1 MSEVRID
8 IEAIDRASQVIEG
21 ISEKATSAVKA
32 VDDANK
38 KVEASTTQVLKGFN
52 ALATSA
58 FSLYNAIDN
67 VQNAQLA
74 ADRAN
79 YIVATSL
86 EAVEAAQKQYN
97 EAVEKYGADSE
108 QARDAA
114 DKLALAQEKYR
125 LATERA
131 DQAQQNV
138 SKSMMSA
145 ALSVIPSLITILTNL
160 QTVTQAVDMVHKALN
175 ATMAANPVMLVVT
188 AIGALVAILVTAYET
203 CEPFRNAVNAIGS
216 ALLGFFKPAIDA
228 VAGAID
234 FLMKAFDAAGKAIQ
248 WVWDHTIGPIVNA
261 VQGAINLITG
271 AAGAATRAAAPTGAP
286 YGPYGYHVPGMQ
298 AGGIVTKPTLALLG
312 ERGPEAVIPL
322 ERMPAQQTII
332 FEKGSI
338 VVSGILNSE
347 LVDDLSEKIARKI
360 FRRGY

>member
-32 VDDANK
+32 VDDANE

-271 AAGAATRAAAPTGAP
+271 AAGAATRAAAPAGPA
-286 YGPYGYHVPGMQ
+286 YGPYPVPGMQ